1 VLYLPVFFVLH
12 HQHRSR
18 MQADAL
24 RDKLADLKR
33 GGDLARGNVSLR
45 RPHDAW
51 ASAIATISDG
61 NRVVEHVRPGA

>member
-1 VLYLPVFFVLH
+1 
-12 HQHRSR
+12 